1 MVNNV
6 VILNFS
12 GRKVGNCSAIAQYIS
27 EHHTNANIRSYHI
40 DQTFGTCGGCNYE
53 CLTPGVTCPN
63 VSDFQKE
70 VMGAVCESDITYYI
84 VPNYC
89 GLPTGNYFAF
99 NERSVGYF
107 NMDRALMGKYQS
119 TAKRFIVVSNTEND
133 YFVQALRSQSN
144 QEMKIL
150 YMKTGKYGKR
160 STAGDILESDAAKAD
175 LDSYMA
181 DNGL

>member
-12 GRKVGNCSAIAQYIS
+12 GRKVGNCSAIAQHIS
-27 EHHTNANIRSYHI
+27 EHHKNATVRSHSI
-40 DQTFGTCGGCNYE
+40 DQDFGACGGCNYE
-53 CLTPGVTCPN
+53 CLTPGVFCPK

-89 GLPTGNYFAF
+89 GLPTGNYFAY

-119 TAKRFIVVSNTEND
+119 VPKGFIVVSNTEND
-133 YFVQALRSQSN
+133 YFVQALRSQTN
-144 QEMKIL
+144 REMKIL
-150 YMKTGKYGKR
+150 YMKTSKYGKR
-160 STAGDILESDAAKAD
+160 STAGDILESEEAKAD
-175 LDSYMA
+175 LDTYLA
-181 DNGL
+181 ELNP

>member
-1 MVNNV
+1 MFKNV

-12 GRKVGNCSAIAQYIS
+12 GRKNGNCSAIAQHI
-27 EHHTNANIRSYHI
+27 TNYYEYANIRSYHI
-40 DQTFGTCGGCNYE
+40 DHKFSACGGCNYE
-53 CLTPGVTCPN
+53 CLTPGATCPN

-70 VMGAVCESDITYYI
+70 VMEAICESDITYYI

-107 NMDRALMGKYQS
+107 NMDCALKGKYQS
-119 TAKRFIVVSNTEND
+119 VTKGFVVVSNTEND
-133 YFVQALRSQSN
+133 YFVQALKSQTN

-160 STAGDILESDAAKAD
+160 STAGDILESEIAVAD
-175 LDSYMA
+175 LNSYL
-181 DNGL
+181 DDCGI

>member
-1 MVNNV
+1 MVINV

-12 GRKVGNCSAIAQYIS
+12 GRKVGNCSAIAQHIAA
-27 EHHTNANIRSYHI
+27 HHTNANVRLYHV

-63 VSDFQKE
+63 VNDFQNE
-70 VMGAVCESDITYYI
+70 VMGAVCESDVAYFI

-89 GLPTGNYFAF
+89 GLPTGNYFAY

-119 TAKRFIVVSNTEND
+119 VAKRFIVVSNTEND
-133 YFVQALRSQSN
+133 YFVQALKSQSN

-160 STAGDILESDAAKAD
+160 STAGDILESEDAKAD
-175 LDSYMA
+175 LDNYLA
-181 DNGL
+181 ETDL

>member
-1 MVNNV
+1 MFKNV

-12 GRKVGNCSAIAQYIS
+12 GRKNGNCSAIAQHITNYY
-27 EHHTNANIRSYHI
+27 ENANIRSYHI
-40 DQTFGTCGGCNYE
+40 DHKFGACGGCNYE
-53 CLTPGVTCPN
+53 CLAPGVTCPN

-70 VMGAVCESDITYYI
+70 IMGAICESDITYYI

-89 GLPTGNYFAF
+89 GLPSSNYFAF

-107 NMDRALMGKYQS
+107 NMDRELLKKYM
-119 TAKRFIVVSNTEND
+119 TVHKGFIVVSNTESD
-133 YFVQALRSQSN
+133 YFKQAMQQQTN

-160 STAGDILESDAAKAD
+160 STAGDILESEIAVAD
-175 LDSYMA
+175 LNSYL
-181 DNGL
+181 DDYGI

>member
-12 GRKVGNCSAIAQYIS
+12 GRKVGNCSAIAQHIAA
-27 EHHTNANIRSYHI
+27 HHTNANVRSYHV

-63 VSDFQKE
+63 VNDFQNE
-70 VMGAVCESDITYYI
+70 VMGAICESDITYYI

-89 GLPTGNYFAF
+89 GLPSSNYFAF

-107 NMDRALMGKYQS
+107 NMDRELLKKYM
-119 TAKRFIVVSNTEND
+119 TVHKGFIVVSNTESD
-133 YFVQALRSQSN
+133 YFKQAMQQQTN

-160 STAGDILESDAAKAD
+160 STAGDILESEDAKAD
-175 LDSYMA
+175 LDNYLA
-181 DNGL
+181 ETDL